1 MIKQRASKY
10 LFSLIAFY
18 LFSPIVIAN
27 QNELLSIIVIDGY
40 IREMPPGQNIT
51 AAFMT
56 LKNPTLGSCRLTE
69 AFSAIADKTEIHSHF
84 HKNGMMSMRPID
96 GIDIPPKKSISFKP
110 GGYHLMLFGLKLELK
125 KSAQHE
131 ITLNFVG
138 CPTVTFSA
146 DVRSVLQN
154 KHHH

>member
-1 MIKQRASKY
+1 
-10 LFSLIAFY
+10 
-18 LFSPIVIAN
+18 
-27 QNELLSIIVIDGY
+27 
-40 IREMPPGQNIT
+40 MPPGQNIT

-56 LKNPTLGSCRLTE
+56 LKKPNIGFMSIDRGIFLLSQTKLKFMVIS
-69 AFSAIADKTEIHSHF
+69 I
-84 HKNGMMSMRPID
+84 KNGMMSMRPID